1 LLIRRGSGLAENFGE
16 TRRKAEGFPQC
27 AAAKPQTL
35 NHRKSVSI
43 ERVMKIDSRLK
54 FGLAIFALVAIGTN
68 ATPVYLRPG
77 SRTQIDRPSR
87 VAESR
92 TQIVFLG
99 TGTPNAD
106 PDRSGPA
113 VAIVVNDQP
122 YLVDFGPGVVR
133 RASLGLRNGIT
144 GLALS
149 KLTRAFVTH
158 LHSDHTA
165 GYPDLILTPWVLDR
179 KEPLEV
185 YGPHGLKAMTHH
197 MLAAYKEDIDMR
209 LHGLE
214 HANADGYKVIAH
226 EIRPGVIYKDA
237 NVTVKAFLVRHGSWK
252 EAFGYRFETPDR
264 TIVVSGDTA
273 PSESVV
279 ENCNRCDVLIHEV
292 YSQAGFATRTPAW
305 QEYHSHF
312 HTSSKELAE
321 LATRAKPG
329 LLILYHQLFWDMT
342 EESLLAE
349 IRRGYDGKVVSAHD
363 LDVY

>member
-1 LLIRRGSGLAENFGE
+1 LAICVLIAIGSG
-16 TRRKAEGFPQC
+16 
-27 AAAKPQTL
+27 
-35 NHRKSVSI
+35 
-43 ERVMKIDSRLK
+43 
-54 FGLAIFALVAIGTN
+54 

-77 SRTQIDRPSR
+77 SRIQIDQPYR
-87 VAESR
+87 VSASK

-185 YGPHGLKAMTHH
+185 YGPRGLKAMTGHI
-197 MLAAYKEDIDMR
+197 LAAYKEDIGIR

-214 HANADGYKVIAH
+214 HANPDGYKVNAH
-226 EIRPGVIYKDA
+226 EIKPGLIYKDA

-273 PSESVV
+273 PSESIV

-312 HTSSKELAE
+312 HTSSKELAD

-342 EESLLAE
+342 EESLLSE
-349 IRRGYDGKVVSAHD
+349 MRRGYDGKVVSAHD